1 MIWNWSFAVGIVPEL
16 LTGLWITVQ
25 VTLVGTA
32 IALVLGLLVAI
43 VRFSRMPVL
52 RQLFGFLVEFI
63 RGTPLLV
70 QAYFAFYVLPLF
82 GVEFTPLVTGIIVMG
97 VNYSA
102 YTAEVYR
109 AGIES
114 VPSGQWEAA
123 IALSLPA
130 RWRWQSVVLP
140 QAVRAVIPALG
151 NYLVQ
156 MFKDTAIL
164 AAITVP
170 ELLSHATAIG
180 SSSYRYVEPFTLVGI
195 LFLLVSYPV
204 ARLIRRLELRLAHPR

>member
-43 VRFSRMPVL
+43 VRFSRIPVL